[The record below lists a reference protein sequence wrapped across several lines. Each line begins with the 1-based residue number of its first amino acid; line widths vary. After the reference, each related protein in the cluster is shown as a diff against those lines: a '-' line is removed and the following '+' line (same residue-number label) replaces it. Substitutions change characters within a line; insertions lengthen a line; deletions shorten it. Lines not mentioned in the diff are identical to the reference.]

1 MAVKKKKFFE
11 VEVPLINEE
20 VHLIGYEWADIN
32 NRVITLDLTRMLRG
46 KNIDFKAK
54 VIVQGEKAQA
64 YPVSI
69 TLLQYFLRKAVRK
82 GTDYVEDS
90 FEAECKDAT
99 IRIKPFLITRKRVS
113 RPVLNSLR
121 SKTKAELTAWAKE
134 HTVDE
139 LFEDVLKNKIQ
150 KPLSLMLKKV
160 YPLSLC
166 EVRMLEVVSW
176 KTKPAFIEYKAKTE
190 ILTEPEA
197 EEIEEKSVKKKKV
210 DSEPVE
216 ESEEVEKPKKTTRKK
231 KEE

>member
-20 VHLIGYEWADIN
+20 VHLIGYEWEDIN
-32 NRVITLDLTRMLRG
+32 NRVINLDLTRMLRG

-90 FEAECKDAT
+90 FETECKDAVV
-99 IRIKPFLITRKRVS
+99 RIKPFLITRKRVS

-121 SKTKAELTAWAKE
+121 SKAKAELTAWAKE

-176 KTKPAFIEYKAKTE
+176 KTKPTFIEYKVKEKSIEVETE
-190 ILTEPEA
+190 DT
-197 EEIEEKSVKKKKV
+197 EEKPTKKKKSDAESV
-210 DSEPVE
+210 DE
-216 ESEEVEKPKKTTRKK
+216 ESTEVEKPKKASKKK